1 MAIRALFITK
11 KENNKNYKEELI
23 MAKKENMISIPG
35 GLDSLVKR
43 AQGVEQMPQIP
54 PIGGQK
60 GQSKMSAKIQKAM
73 EGSKEWQNFV
83 DSTVAFKRNKTYME
97 TILIDKDMKNIVEFL
112 KSVVGEKVTAKDVV
126 SGIVRAFAEQNKDII
141 NETIAQRQL
150 K

>member
-1 MAIRALFITK
+1 MPGK
-11 KENNKNYKEELI
+11 DK
-23 MAKKENMISIPG
+23 MISIPG

-43 AQGVEQMPQIP
+43 AQGVDTMPQIP
-54 PIGGQK
+54 PIGGRSAK
-60 GQSKMSAKIQKAM
+60 DKASAKIQKAM

-83 DSTVAFKRNKTYME
+83 ESTVAFKRNKTYME

-112 KSVVGEKVTAKDVV
+112 KSVVGEKVTAKDVL